1 MNLISLMMSKYNVAQ
16 IHLCTECE
24 GPFRRAAIWFQGC
37 TLHCEGC
44 CNPQLQPLV
53 PKHIMTFEELLSVI
67 ETSRKLYHT
76 EGVTFLGGEP
86 TLQMNLSNLAAAL
99 QEQNIGVILFTGR
112 IFSELSDELV
122 SVCDMIID
130 GAFIASEIDTK
141 RNLIGSLNQ
150 KIYHITDRYRNAED
164 WFYQKR
170 NKIVRIDT
178 DDQLII
184 SGDVL

>member
-1 MNLISLMMSKYNVAQ
+1 
-16 IHLCTECE
+16 
-24 GPFRRAAIWFQGC
+24 
-37 TLHCEGC
+37 
-44 CNPQLQPLV
+44 
-53 PKHIMTFEELLSVI
+53 
-67 ETSRKLYHT
+67 
-76 EGVTFLGGEP
+76 
-86 TLQMNLSNLAAAL
+86 
-99 QEQNIGVILFTGR
+99 
-112 IFSELSDELV
+112 
-122 SVCDMIID
+122 MIID

-150 KIYHITDRYRNAED
+150 KIYHITDCYRHAED